1 VAVPAEIVA
10 AVASRLAAHAGLEP
24 PAWVIEARVA
34 ARLDALGVDGDGY
47 VTLLDAARGAGAGE
61 LAELV
66 EAVRV
71 GESRL
76 FRHRP
81 QVAALIDEVVPAL
94 RARLAGRS
102 GRTVRV
108 WSAGCAAGEEPYTL
122 AAVLARAL
130 PGAAIEILATDVS
143 ADALEQA
150 RAACYPREAI
160 EAVPAEWRDGFVV
173 DGDVVR
179 VRPELARCV
188 RFERRNLVDGVQP
201 RGFDL
206 VWCRNVLIYFT
217 AEARRRALDAL
228 IGALEPGGYLFVG
241 YSETLRDVAGLEPVR
256 SGEAVCYVRR
266 GDAGGARRTPTPAA
280 GVPVPMPLAAAS
292 SLRAARGSGRA
303 AAATPTPTPTP
314 VPGATPVAGVTPRP
328 VFSPATVT
336 PGMRVLRLRGTCEPV
351 ALTADLMSQL
361 SLPGLRVL
369 VIDLDAAALIPDEV
383 APVFRRARAAAIA
396 AGIELGFRATRNGT
410 RRWLRRHGLDDSASS
425 PGAGGELGEGGEP

>member
-47 VTLLDAARGAGAGE
+47 LALLDAARGGGAGE
-61 LAELV
+61 LAALV

-81 QVAALIDEVVPAL
+81 QVAALIDVVVPAL
-94 RARLAGRS
+94 RARITGRA

-122 AAVLARAL
+122 AVVLARAL

-160 EAVPAEWRDGFVV
+160 EAVPAAWRDGFVV

-217 AEARRRALDAL
+217 PEARRRALDAL
-228 IGALEPGGYLFVG
+228 IGALEPGGHLFVG

-280 GVPVPMPLAAAS
+280 GVPVPVPVPVPLAAAA

-303 AAATPTPTPTP
+303 AAATPTPTP
-314 VPGATPVAGVTPRP
+314 VPGVTPVATPLP
-328 VFSPATVT
+328 VFTPATVT
-336 PGMRVLRLRGTCEPV
+336 PGMRVLRLRGTCEPA

-369 VIDLDAAALIPDEV
+369 VIDLDDAALIPDEV

-396 AGIELGFRATRNGT
+396 AGIELGFRATRNGA
-410 RRWLRRHGLDDSASS
+410 RRWLRRHGLDDGAS
-425 PGAGGELGEGGEP
+425 GAGGELGEGGEP